1 MIIGLDRSFKPR
13 WVYKILQ
20 LSKPGIKFK
29 DIEPKF
35 LDIIEYNGFKSKK
48 NVLTVIKRYYIQ
60 LTREN
65 QEYYLSDN
73 YLHDLSIKYSFD
85 SMKPLLLFVLISNC
99 PIAQFMQSKINLLF
113 ANQENITSKL
123 LLEETKKIYGDRKI
137 VEYAV
142 GYYLLILSYF
152 DVLNKERSS
161 YTWKNDKL
169 KVPNHILKE
178 MLLLYSKAIERS
190 EIDVLN
196 IENDIAFSLF
206 DLSKLGNVLME
217 FNAVDW
223 VYQKRLDSSKIIITN
238 RIK

>member
-20 LSKPGIKFK
+20 LSKPGLKFK
-29 DIEPKF
+29 DIEPEF
-35 LDIIEYNGFKSKK
+35 LDIIEYKGLKSKK
-48 NVLTVIKRYYIQ
+48 NVLTVIKRYYLQ
-60 LTREN
+60 LKREN
-65 QEYYLSDN
+65 KEYYLSNN

-137 VEYAV
+137 VKYAV

-152 DVLNKERSS
+152 DVLDKERSI
-161 YTWKNDKL
+161 YTWKNNKL
-169 KVPNHILKE
+169 KVPNHIFKE
-178 MLLLYSKAIERS
+178 MLLLYAKAIERS

-223 VYQKRLDSSKIIITN
+223 VYQKRLDSSRIIITT